1 MIAFGEAEVYLHHG
15 WRRGVVEGDVASL
28 KLGPIDRF
36 GGRKELPQ
44 TKEPQIAQ
52 RCCGPI
58 ELLIYIVALGPVPL
72 QAPQDGGGDLEANL
86 LRLARQG
93 QNAPDARLYP
103 LQSGHGGTP
112 EKSACYARQRGRF
125 LWSGGIAYR

>member
-44 TKEPQIAQ
+44 TEEPQIAQ
-52 RCCGPI
+52 RCRGPI

-86 LRLARQG
+86 FGLPDKARMRLMPACILSNLGMVEPQR
-93 QNAPDARLYP
+93 NLH
-103 LQSGHGGTP
+103 STHGREEGFYGL
-112 EKSACYARQRGRF
+112 EG
-125 LWSGGIAYR
+125 